1 MTQLFTTDETFRL
14 HPHVHGYFW
23 KQDFSLKKKTKKN
36 LSTRAVLKK
45 KKNLRPHVDAKNK
58 MLANQKPRSLG
69 GKQ

>member
-23 KQDFSLKKKTKKN
+23 KQDFSFKKKKKPVHTC
-36 LSTRAVLKK
+36 SSEKK
-45 KKNLRPHVDAKNK
+45 KKNLRPHVDAKNE

>member
-23 KQDFSLKKKTKKN
+23 KQDFSFKKKKN

-45 KKNLRPHVDAKNK
+45 KKKNLRPHVDAKNE

-69 GKQ
+69 GKK

>member
-1 MTQLFTTDETFRL
+1 MKPL
-14 HPHVHGYFW
+14 GYIHTCTGIFEN
-23 KQDFSLKKKTKKN
+23 KIFPLKKKKN

-45 KKNLRPHVDAKNK
+45 KNLRPHVDAKNE

>member
-1 MTQLFTTDETFRL
+1 MKPL
-14 HPHVHGYFW
+14 GYIHTCTGIFEN
-23 KQDFSLKKKTKKN
+23 KIFPLKKKKKN

-45 KKNLRPHVDAKNK
+45 KKKKKNLRPHVDAKNE

>member
-1 MTQLFTTDETFRL
+1 MKAL
-14 HPHVHGYFW
+14 GYIHTCTGIFEN
-23 KQDFSLKKKTKKN
+23 KIFPLKKNKKN

-45 KKNLRPHVDAKNK
+45 NYLRPHVDAKNE